1 MYDENKAWH
10 VRSKLTVK
18 RSEAR
23 LDISQH
29 LQKLWKWKKA
39 QRSESIWIHLLKLT
53 YLQLIIDVIK
63 KYFWKL
69 KNVQQSKIWSYFNR
83 DALRSG
89 VTALI
94 AVVKTLFVPP
104 PQFRSTTWIVCV
116 FCSYSLFLW
125 KNLGCQCLK
134 TECNTLK
141 SCTSCS
147 SKEVI
152 KTFFCK

>member
-1 MYDENKAWH
+1 MSTLQKWMMKIKLDVWDQSWPWRGQRH
-10 VRSKLTVK
+10 VWIT
-18 RSEAR
+18 
-23 LDISQH
+23 QH
-29 LQKLWKWKKA
+29 LQKLWKWI
-39 QRSESIWIHLLKLT
+39 SEERVNLDSCFKINYISNLSK
-53 YLQLIIDVIK
+53 DVIK

-69 KNVQQSKIWSYFNR
+69 KNIQQSRIWSYFNR

-125 KNLGCQCLK
+125 KNLRLLMFENWMQD
-134 TECNTLK
+134 TEKLF
-141 SCTSCS
+141 
-147 SKEVI
+147 I
-152 KTFFCK
+152 KGGD

>member
-1 MYDENKAWH
+1 MSTLQKWMMKIKLDVWDQSWPWRGQRH
-10 VRSKLTVK
+10 VWILRNICKSYESESSEERVNLDSCFQINYISKLSK
-18 RSEAR
+18 G
-23 LDISQH
+23 
-29 LQKLWKWKKA
+29 
-39 QRSESIWIHLLKLT
+39 
-53 YLQLIIDVIK
+53 VIK

-69 KNVQQSKIWSYFNR
+69 KNIQQSKIWSYFNR

-125 KNLGCQCLK
+125 KNLRLLMFENWMQD
-134 TECNTLK
+134 TEKLF
-141 SCTSCS
+141 
-147 SKEVI
+147 I
-152 KTFFCK
+152 KGGD

>member
-1 MYDENKAWH
+1 MDDENKAWRL
-10 VRSKLTVK
+10 RSKLTVK
-18 RSEAR
+18 KKRSEAC
-23 LDISQH
+23 LDNATFAKAMKVKESSEERVNLDSCFKINYISN
-29 LQKLWKWKKA
+29 LSKG
-39 QRSESIWIHLLKLT
+39 
-53 YLQLIIDVIK
+53 VIK

-83 DALRSG
+83 DAVRSG

-125 KNLGCQCLK
+125 KNLRLLMFENWMQH
-134 TECNTLK
+134 TEKLYK
-141 SCTSCS
+141 LFI
-147 SKEVI
+147 EGGD
-152 KTFFCK
+152 